1 MGRTGFRIVPK
12 MINPNVCVFLF
23 VLNNGDN
30 RVIAEVHFPADGQMN
45 DNLEAAQAIVA
56 ILSKRVRKSV

>member
-1 MGRTGFRIVPK
+1 MSRTGFRIVPK

-23 VLNNGDN
+23 VLNNGDS

-45 DNLEAAQAIVA
+45 DNLEAAQAICEV
-56 ILSKRVRKSV
+56 LRKRIRKSV